1 MARNV
6 ETELLR
12 IIQEALTNVRKHAG
26 VDAARLIFILH
37 AEEIQ
42 VVISDEGQGFTPSR
56 IEHPDDTL
64 HFGLTIMR
72 ERAEKMGG
80 QLEVYTELGGGTQ
93 IIVRLPRTLAP
104 RDGETLQGLRVLLVD
119 DHDLYL
125 KGLRNLLSARG
136 IHVVGLA
143 HDGVEAQR
151 LARRHRPDLILMD
164 IEMPRCDGIEATH
177 RIKAVLPETRI
188 VMLTVA
194 ADDETLFKAL
204 KSGADGY
211 LLKDLESRQFFDLLR
226 DVLQGDNVLSPGLAA
241 RTLKTLAADEGSE
254 TDDPTPTLT
263 PRQREVLELVAQGM
277 TNREIAQ
284 ALHISPDTVKYH
296 VSNVL
301 ERLHVQSRYELAGYT
316 LDPSDH

>member
-1 MARNV
+1 V
-6 ETELLR
+6 ETQLLR
-12 IIQEALTNVRKHAG
+12 IIQEALTNVRKHAE

-37 AEEIQ
+37 TEEIQ
-42 VVISDEGQGFTPSR
+42 VVISDEGQGFDPSS
-56 IEHPDDTL
+56 IEHPAPTP

-80 QLEVYTELGGGTQ
+80 QLEVYTEPGRGTQ
-93 IIVRLPRTLAP
+93 ILVRLPRTLAP
-104 RDGETLQGLRVLLVD
+104 HEGETLQDLRVLLVD

-143 HDGVEAQR
+143 HDGVEAQA

-164 IEMPRCDGIEATH
+164 VEMPRCDGIEATR
-177 RIKAVLPETRI
+177 RIKAALPETRI
-188 VMLTVA
+188 VILTVA
-194 ADDETLFKAL
+194 ADDETLFEAL

-226 DVLQGDNVLSPGLAA
+226 NVLQGDNVLSPSLAA
-241 RTLKTLAADEGSE
+241 RTLKSLAADEGSE
-254 TDDPTPTLT
+254 ADDPTPPLT
-263 PRQREVLELVAQGM
+263 TRQREVLELVAQGM

-296 VSNVL
+296 VSHIL

-316 LDPSDH
+316 LDPPDHQDA